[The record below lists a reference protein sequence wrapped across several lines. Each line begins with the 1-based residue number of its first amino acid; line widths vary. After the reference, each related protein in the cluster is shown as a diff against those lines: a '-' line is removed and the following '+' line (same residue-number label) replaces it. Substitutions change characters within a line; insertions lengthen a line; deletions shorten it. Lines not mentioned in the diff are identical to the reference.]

1 MKQAMAANQNMTA
14 GRLALAFVAMLLI
27 PTIVGIVS
35 GIVVAKYSS
44 SQRSSIESAR
54 RLRDTVT
61 SLQRVVDQLQGKFAN
76 LDDLPTQGD
85 QAMVL
90 YRVQQLENHIK
101 RNDGRIESLNTTQIR
116 ICQKV
121 DMVCAGKNAVWME
134 PWPDRRLKT
143 LQVAVTGRPW
153 PPRPRR
159 DRRVR
164 VALHDSSTAHRSLIQ
179 PVRIE

>member
-1 MKQAMAANQNMTA
+1 MSPNQNITA
-14 GRLALAFVAMLLI
+14 GRLALAFVAMLII

-54 RLRDTVT
+54 QLRNTVT
-61 SLQRVVDQLQGKFAN
+61 SLQRVVDQLQSKFAN

-90 YRVQQLENHIK
+90 YRVQQLEDHMK
-101 RNDGRIESLNTTQIR
+101 SNDGRIENLNNTQIR

-121 DMVCAGKNAVWME
+121 DMVCAGKNAVWMK
-134 PWPDRRLKT
+134 PWPDRRLEA

-164 VALHDSSTAHRSLIQ
+164 VALHDTFAAHRYLIE